1 MAFIRGAT
9 LTTATTFGHAD
20 TSNLGP
26 TAGNG
31 FYQRWPDDL
40 ALLRDLGITD
50 IRLTF
55 DWARLQPK
63 PGDFDGDWS
72 DRFEQILAASNAI
85 GLSVWA
91 TLHDGAEPRW
101 VTNEGG
107 LHDDTVAEKWW
118 PRFAERVADR
128 FGENIA
134 GWIPFA
140 GIDDQLSATGWRNTW
155 TTLTGGTAPVVAA
168 LGADHLDAV
177 DDYLDTSD
185 IIGIG
190 LAHGELADS
199 DPDDERLDQLRVRLH
214 DAISAAAEA
223 AAGHQLIISQF
234 TPHHDDADVA
244 GQIVGA
250 LVSAVTGAIADGV
263 DLGAV
268 FLDPAIAGPDSPNGL
283 LSAERAAQPAS
294 DAYLPTAD

>member
-1 MAFIRGAT
+1 MTFARGAT

-31 FYQRWPDDL
+31 FYKRWPDDL
-40 ALLRDLGITD
+40 ALLQELGITD

-63 PGDFDGDWS
+63 PGAFDGAWS
-72 DRFEQILAASNAI
+72 ERFEQMLAASNAI
-85 GLSVWA
+85 GLRVWA

-107 LHDDTVAEKWW
+107 IHDDTVSEKWW
-118 PRFAERVADR
+118 PRYVERVADR
-128 FGENIA
+128 FAEDLA

-140 GIDDQLSATGWRNTW
+140 GIGQQLSATSWRNTW
-155 TTLTGGTAPVVAA
+155 TTLNSGTAPVVAA
-168 LGADHLDAV
+168 LDADHLD
-177 DDYLDTSD
+177 DISNYLDTSD
-185 IIGIG
+185 IIGIA

-199 DPDDERLDQLRVRLH
+199 DPDDERLDQMRVRLYET
-214 DAISAAAEA
+214 ISAAAEA
-223 AAGHQLIISQF
+223 AADHRLIISQF
-234 TPHHDDADVA
+234 TPYHDDGDVA
-244 GQIVGA
+244 GQIVAA
-250 LVSAVTGAIADGV
+250 LVSAADEAIADGV
-263 DLGAV
+263 ELGAV

-283 LSAERAAQPAS
+283 LSSERTPQPAAE
-294 DAYLPTAD
+294 AYLPTVD